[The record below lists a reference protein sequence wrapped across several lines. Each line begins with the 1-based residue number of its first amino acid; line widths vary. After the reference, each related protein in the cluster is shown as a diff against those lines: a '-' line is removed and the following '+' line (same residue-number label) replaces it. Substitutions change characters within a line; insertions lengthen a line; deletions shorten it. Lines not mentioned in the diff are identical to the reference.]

1 MTALEDQ
8 ELELYL
14 GEDSPYKRHTAQVGT
29 QMYMSPEQVGL
40 SDSIYIY
47 MLMDR

>member
-14 GEDSPYKRHTAQVGT
+14 GEDNPYKRHTAQVGT

-47 MLMDR
+47 IC